1 MKIYHF
7 IVIFA
12 NHNCQEVYASIKREA
27 IILTQAKQI
36 EAGLNYNVV
45 AVKKEGRLV

>member
-1 MKIYHF
+1 MIYHF
-7 IVIFA
+7 IVIFTD
-12 NHNCQEVYASIKREA
+12 HNYQEVYASIKREA
-27 IILTQAKQI
+27 VILAQARQI